1 MGSPRQGAQ
10 APWRLRQRGYPA
22 RMLPERRLAEHRSG
36 AKEGR
41 HGAHADLHANYS
53 RDACPVLI

>member
-1 MGSPRQGAQ
+1 M
-10 APWRLRQRGYPA
+10 
-22 RMLPERRLAEHRSG
+22 LAEHRSG
-36 AKEGR
+36 AKDGR